1 MLLFE
6 DRRYNRA
13 MRRRLL
19 IRVFALLCVIP
30 SLAAAAMWVR
40 SFWVRD
46 AIPESLHGSGCSIRS
61 WDGRVFILVVNVAK
75 RPGLVVSITTPGIE
89 GSNRNFPDAKQMFPL
104 VASDLQEIR
113 RRKNTLEMGMETVP
127 RGSIR
132 NGFGFCKE
140 TLMNATYDPNRRYS
154 MTIVTIPYWA
164 ICAVGLLAPLSWW
177 IRFGRGWRFQPG
189 HCPSCGY
196 DLRATPQ
203 RCPECGTEINALR
216 AAQ

>member
-1 MLLFE
+1 
-6 DRRYNRA
+6 

-19 IRVFALLCVIP
+19 IRVLALISVTP
-30 SLAAAAMWVR
+30 SIAAAAMWVR
-40 SFWVRD
+40 SLWIRD
-46 AIPESLHGSGCSIRS
+46 AFPESLHGSGCSIRS
-61 WDGRVFILVVNVAK
+61 WDGRVFILVVKVAK

-89 GSNRNFPDAKQMFPL
+89 GSNRNFPDAKRKFEL
-104 VASDLQEIR
+104 LASDLQEIR
-113 RRKNTLEMGMETVP
+113 RRKNTLETGLETLP

-140 TLMNATYDPNRRYS
+140 TLINLTFDPFKRYS

-164 ICAVGLLAPLSWW
+164 ICAFGLLAPLSWW
-177 IRFGRGWRFQPG
+177 LRHGRRLRIQAG

-196 DLRATPQ
+196 DLRATPE

-216 AAQ
+216 AAP